1 MKVLLFQ
8 RENLHTETAGFFLS
22 LYKSSEIHI
31 CHKFQDSPF
40 NWIAEYSDK
49 IGFKPTYVK
58 FPNFKDYD
66 KIIFL
71 TSRDIIENLP
81 LLEDIPRGKIIQIR
95 HTESDKYSSSYPNY
109 SLTPLVK
116 ADNGNFLTVFSEAI
130 RPGAPDLGKLV
141 FSVFGLSSYSYP
153 KKDVQGLIDFA
164 TAMNDTEK
172 DFVINVITKKGEK
185 LQELENTPGIN
196 MLYGLDAK
204 SSGKVMKDTHF
215 ILPIPK
221 EGGAYYRDRM
231 TGVIPMSLSYG
242 VPMYAPQSFLD
253 IYKIKTSIG
262 YENDIREHIDAL
274 INMSYFEYTLL
285 SEQLR
290 SETRNLYIQSINTIN
305 NGTIQLGKSTKT
317 PKGWF

>member
-22 LYKSSEIHI
+22 LYKTSEIFI

-40 NWIAEYSDK
+40 NWIAEYSEK
-49 IGFKPTYVK
+49 IGVNPTYIK
-58 FPNFKDYD
+58 FPNFNDYD

-81 LLEDIPRGKIIQIR
+81 LLKDIQRDKVIQIR

-109 SLTPLVK
+109 SLSPLVK

-130 RPGAPDLGKLV
+130 RTSIPAIEKLV

-164 TAMNDTEK
+164 IAMGKTEK

-185 LQELENTPGIN
+185 LKELENIPGIN

-204 SSGKVMKDTHF
+204 SSGEVMKGTHF
-215 ILPIPK
+215 IMPIPK
-221 EGGAYYRDRM
+221 AGGAYYRDRM

-242 VPMYAPQSFLD
+242 VPMYAPQRLLD
-253 IYKIKTSIG
+253 IYKIKSSVG
-262 YENDIREHIDAL
+262 YENDIREHIEAL

-285 SEQLR
+285 TEQLR
-290 SETRNLYIQSINTIN
+290 NELRDLYIQSINTIN